1 LFRFRSQG
9 RLRVMWW
16 CTSVLVALA
25 VALSVAAEPAAR
37 ARVVDGDSL
46 VVAGERVRLHAID
59 APELREPLGGR
70 AKMEMERIIGG
81 KEVSCAPRGADRYG
95 NTVATCHVGRTDVG
109 REIVRRGWA
118 RAWPK
123 YGLDYVAAESEAR
136 AAGRGMWAPRLQ
148 GARRSPR
155 HPE

>member
-1 LFRFRSQG
+1 MRFLG
-9 RLRVMWW
+9 PILL
-16 CTSVLVALA
+16 VLTLVGSGALA
-25 VALSVAAEPAAR
+25 ADVAGR

-59 APELREPLGGR
+59 APEMREALGAR
-70 AKMEMERIIGG
+70 AKLEMERIIGG
-81 KEVSCAPRGADRYG
+81 KAISCAPRGADRYG

-123 YGLDYVAAESEAR
+123 YGLDYIAVESDAR
-136 AAGRGMWAPRLQ
+136 AAGRGMWAPRLE

>member
-1 LFRFRSQG
+1 
-9 RLRVMWW
+9 MWW

-25 VALSVAAEPAAR
+25 VAIPVAAEPVGR

-70 AKMEMERIIGG
+70 ARLEMERIVGRRPVTC
-81 KEVSCAPRGADRYG
+81 EPRGHDRYG
-95 NTVATCHVGRTDVG
+95 NTVATCRQGRLDVAA
-109 REIVRRGWA
+109 ELVRRGWA
-118 RAWPK
+118 RAWHR
-123 YGLDYVAAESEAR
+123 YGREYVGEEEAAR
-136 AAGRGMWAPRLQ
+136 AAGRGMWAP
-148 GARRSPR
+148 GMEAARASPR